1 MPSRSKF
8 KTSFK
13 FAKILLGAYLF
24 QKYGF
29 SICITDGPSMIP
41 TIGPK
46 RELLLYEKLTI
57 SFSRIFRLNGKI
69 PIYRN
74 DIVIA
79 NSVEDP
85 EILVCKRVIGKEGD
99 VVTVF
104 PNYTLVSK
112 LNDYN
117 IQDLVPKKTT
127 CFQMKIPP
135 NYFWIQGDN
144 FKNSRD
150 SRNYGPIHESMII
163 GRVVF
168 KLWPNPIFS
177 RLSTIIRKKME
188 QLNVLENH

>member
-1 MPSRSKF
+1 MPSKHIF
-8 KTSFK
+8 KTSLK
-13 FAKILLGAYLF
+13 YAKILVGLHLF

-46 RELLLYEKLTI
+46 REILLYEKLTI
-57 SFSRIFRLNGKI
+57 SLFRFFRLNGNF
-69 PIYRN
+69 PVHRN

-79 NSVEDP
+79 NSVENP
-85 EILVCKRVIGKEGD
+85 EILVCKRVIAKEGD
-99 VVTVF
+99 IVTVL

-112 LNDYN
+112 LNNHN
-117 IQDLVPKKTT
+117 IQDFTQKYSA

-144 FKNSRD
+144 FNNSRD
-150 SRNYGPIHESMII
+150 SRNYGPIHESLII
-163 GRVVF
+163 GRVIF

-177 RLSTIIRKKME
+177 RLSAMIKKME
-188 QLNVLENH
+188 RINILEN